1 MVLCINAGAKV
12 ILFVGFAIALVGNL
26 LVIPAFFNKLTVCIV
41 FVWLVFRGYDAFSCW
56 LKVFCLSPFYYLCT
70 VLLTI

>member
-1 MVLCINAGAKV
+1 MILCINAGAKV

-41 FVWLVFRGYDAFSCW
+41 FVWFF
-56 LKVFCLSPFYYLCT
+56 F
-70 VLLTI
+70 